1 MEEKSMPSPED
12 AAKSCVHHW
21 MIDGKNNG
29 VCKKCG
35 AVKQFPSSWSP
46 LTNHSAWSSKSAKSK
61 NTASG
66 GK

>member
-1 MEEKSMPSPED
+1 
-12 AAKSCVHHW
+12 

-35 AVKQFPSSWSP
+35 ATRQFPSSWSP
-46 LTNHSAWSSKSAKSK
+46 LTNHSAWSSKPVKAK
-61 NTASG
+61 NTAPG